1 MEYIDGNIVKGFG
14 VASGGNLNWNYRGS
28 IEMQMDYFKQ
38 VDKNFYKKI
47 SNCFLG
53 TLNIFIE
60 NRRYLYDKISWDFK
74 FFNARWI
81 SQSQNWSEDLFFKK
95 INIEFNKKIYT
106 AWIYYAS
113 KSPHQKNMESNIIEI
128 LSPYI
133 SNIKN
138 QKKCKILLDL

>member
-1 MEYIDGNIVKGFG
+1 MQDGFLNLKIGVK
-14 VASGGNLNWNYRGS
+14 
-28 IEMQMDYFKQ
+28 IYF
-38 VDKNFYKKI
+38 
-47 SNCFLG
+47 L
-53 TLNIFIE
+53 
-60 NRRYLYDKISWDFK
+60 
-74 FFNARWI
+74 
-81 SQSQNWSEDLFFKK
+81 KK

-113 KSPHQKNMESNIIEI
+113 KSPHQKNIESNIIEI